1 VRGKVSLKKAEKA
14 MGEDYQHEIQAL
26 LMQSKIGFLATQGKN
41 GAETSMAPFALDRGV
56 ILLHL
61 SKLARHTVNIERDP
75 KIGLMICTPETDGAS
90 PLSLPRLSLQGEV
103 SVVNEDQYQA
113 AQAAYVQQIPDAEML
128 FSFADFTLF
137 QLSASRIH
145 WVGGFGKARKVP
157 LEQWQRLAV
166 RAQGSET

>member
-1 VRGKVSLKKAEKA
+1 VRGKVSLKKVEKA

-26 LMQSKIGFLATQGKN
+26 LMQSKIGFLATQGEW

-103 SVVNEDQYQA
+103 SIVNEDQYQA
-113 AQAAYVQQIPDAEML
+113 ARAAYIQQIPDAEML
-128 FSFADFTLF
+128 FSFADFKLLQF
-137 QLSASRIH
+137 SPARVY
-145 WVGGFGKARKVP
+145 WVGGFGQARKVP
-157 LEQWQRLAV
+157 LEQWQILA
-166 RAQGSET
+166 GSEK

>member
-1 VRGKVSLKKAEKA
+1 MSEN
-14 MGEDYQHEIQAL
+14 YQQDIQAL
-26 LMQSKIGFLATQGKN
+26 LTCSNISFLATQGKH
-41 GAETSMAPFALDRGV
+41 GPETSMAPFALDCGA

-61 SKLARHTVNIERDP
+61 SKLARHMANIERNP
-75 KIGLMICTPETDGAS
+75 KIGLMICTPETEGVS

-103 SVVNEDQYQA
+103 SLVDDDQYQA

-137 QLSASRIH
+137 QFSASRIH

-166 RAQGSET
+166 WAQGSET